1 MRLQPHTDLRTS
13 ILRDK
18 GSCHRLLLMV
28 QDDGE
33 SGASERAGGG
43 CALDEQAANQV
54 HTATVASMA
63 QAALEALPC
72 VGMSEGSRLMTLCSK
87 CVEVESI
94 NFFETTSSFSLLFNL

>member
-18 GSCHRLLLMV
+18 GLCHRLLLMV
-28 QDDGE
+28 QDDG
-33 SGASERAGGG
+33 ERAGGG
-43 CALDEQAANQV
+43 CALDEQAANQL